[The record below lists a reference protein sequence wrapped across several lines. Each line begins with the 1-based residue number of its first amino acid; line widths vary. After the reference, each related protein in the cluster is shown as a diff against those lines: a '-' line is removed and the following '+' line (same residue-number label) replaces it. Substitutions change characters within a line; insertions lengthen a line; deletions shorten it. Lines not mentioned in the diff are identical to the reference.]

1 MITKE
6 TLHHLVDDLPE
17 EQNELAQALLED
29 LRDAAGSDDPPLDSE
44 ALESL
49 DRGLADIA
57 AERVKPLD
65 VYKRERGL

>member
-17 EQNELAQALLED
+17 DQNELARALLED
-29 LRDAAGSDDPPLDSE
+29 LRDAAGSDDPPLDAE

-57 AERVKPLD
+57 AQRVKPLD

>member
-6 TLHHLVDDLPE
+6 TLHHLVDDLPDD
-17 EQNELAQALLED
+17 QNELAWALLED
-29 LRDAAGSDDPPLDSE
+29 LRDAAGSDDPPLDAE
-44 ALESL
+44 ALASL

>member
-17 EQNELAQALLED
+17 DQNELARALLED
-29 LRDAAGSDDPPLDSE
+29 LRDAAGSNDPPLDAE

-57 AERVKPLD
+57 AGRVKPPD